1 VTMRRSGLA
10 FVVTLCA
17 LLVAST
23 AAAADN
29 AAAEK
34 DEPTK
39 PPRLEAPAMP
49 YRYQQQYPFIT
60 PAWFLTQ
67 LLPSPEVAIGEDADT
82 NETKAAFG
90 LRWQL
95 TPALWSWGVHRRIS
109 GWRFFVVDPLARMSG
124 SLAFEGTFEYI
135 GGHVDRVLARPGV
148 KATFPLFHRGEYLAF
163 SMGTS
168 VYAYDS
174 SPHVAHDVGLYMLW
188 GLLGV
193 NGTYAPDHK
202 AMSTLLTLRIR
213 YF

>member
-1 VTMRRSGLA
+1 MSARAFAFAVAISSLLA
-10 FVVTLCA
+10 ASTT
-17 LLVAST
+17 AST
-23 AAAADN
+23 AAAT
-29 AAAEK
+29 EK

-39 PPRLEAPAMP
+39 PPHLDAPAMP
-49 YRYQQQYPFIT
+49 YRYQQPYPFIT
-60 PAWFLTQ
+60 PGWFLTQ
-67 LLPSPEVAIGEDADT
+67 LLPSPEIAVGEDAST

-95 TPALWSWGVHRRIS
+95 TPALWSWGVHRRLS

-124 SLAFEGTFEYI
+124 SLALESTFEYI

-168 VYAYDS
+168 VYTYDS
-174 SPHVAHDVGLYMLW
+174 KQFVAHDVGLYVLW

-193 NGTYAPDHK
+193 NGTYAPEHK
-202 AMSTLLTLRIR
+202 IMSTLFTLRIR

>member
-1 VTMRRSGLA
+1 MSARPLVFAVAISA
-10 FVVTLCA
+10 SA
-17 LLVAST
+17 LLGAST
-23 AAAADN
+23 AG
-29 AAAEK
+29 AAEKDK

-39 PPRLEAPAMP
+39 APRLDPPQTP
-49 YRYQQQYPFIT
+49 YRYQQPYPFIT

-67 LLPSPEVAIGEDADT
+67 LIPSPEVAVGEDAKT
-82 NETKAAFG
+82 NGTKAAFG

-95 TPALWSWGVHRRIS
+95 TPVLWSWGVHRRLS
-109 GWRFFVVDPLARMSG
+109 GWRVLVVDPLARMSG
-124 SLAFEGTFEYI
+124 SLALESTFEYI

-168 VYAYDS
+168 VYTYDS
-174 SPHVAHDVGLYMLW
+174 KAFVAHDVGLYMLW

-193 NGTYAPDHK
+193 NGTYAPEHK
-202 AMSTLLTLRIR
+202 IMSTLFTLRIR